1 MINSLDDEK
10 AFDKILHPF
19 RLNVLEKSGVQDSY
33 LNIIKAIY
41 SKPIASIKL
50 NKEKLKAVPLK
61 LGIRQSYSLFPYLV
75 EIVREVLSRAIRQ
88 LQEIKGDTNWK
99 GRGASITIS
108 R

>member
-50 NKEKLKAVPLK
+50 NKEKLKAIPPKKNPTTLPTVFLS
-61 LGIRQSYSLFPYLV
+61 IQYS
-75 EIVREVLSRAIRQ
+75 S
-88 LQEIKGDTNWK
+88 
-99 GRGASITIS
+99 
-108 R
+108 